1 MAILFVS
8 GLFAVG
14 AFILYKFKRQGLA
27 FLGSPGMWV
36 GPKGHRGL
44 GLCPDGPRPLTSQG
58 VPSARSSPLLHAP
71 ILQMREPRLR
81 EVKRLSQGHT
91 AEE

>member
-44 GLCPDGPRPLTSQG
+44 GLCPDGPRDREG
-58 VPSARSSPLLHAP
+58 ASSGPAHW
-71 ILQMREPRLR
+71 
-81 EVKRLSQGHT
+81 S
-91 AEE
+91 

>member
-44 GLCPDGPRPLTSQG
+44 GLCP
-58 VPSARSSPLLHAP
+58 
-71 ILQMREPRLR
+71 
-81 EVKRLSQGHT
+81 
-91 AEE
+91 